1 MIAYCDIVDCLWFQ
15 WEEKLRKETLRLRIE
30 LDQINRDDKRLL
42 LETARVEKEGEL
54 LKSKEKWDAKLQESL
69 KEVSNLMSSDNVG

>member
-1 MIAYCDIVDCLWFQ
+1 MQ

-42 LETARVEKEGEL
+42 LETARVEKEAEL
-54 LKSKEKWDAKLQESL
+54 LKNSEKWNAKLQESL
-69 KEVSNLMSSDNVG
+69 KEVSHFST